1 MAGYPR
7 LSGCLRVVPG
17 LAPSGAAEFYRYR
30 DDQGNYHVVD
40 DPSAIPP
47 AHVPGLKVY
56 AESGADPAPTPPL
69 PAPAPDAPAAGAMHP
84 DEVVAIPRGRR

>member
-1 MAGYPR
+1 MARYPR
-7 LSGCLRVVPG
+7 LIGWVLIVLGR
-17 LAPSGAAEFYRYR
+17 APSGAAEFYRYR